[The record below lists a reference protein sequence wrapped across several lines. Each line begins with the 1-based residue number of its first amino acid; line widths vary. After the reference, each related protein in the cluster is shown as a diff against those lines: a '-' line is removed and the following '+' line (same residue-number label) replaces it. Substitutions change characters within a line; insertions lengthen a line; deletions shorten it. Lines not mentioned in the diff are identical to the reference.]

1 MRAKRTKADKV
12 FFICLRGLLYSEVA
26 PQTLDKKEEKL
37 INDLT
42 ELLRLSFCCLS
53 LRFFAMSGGDY
64 RGVDGMRKGNLSGR
78 RERIAQAKEQQAA
91 LEKENA
97 SIKTEHDAA
106 LRFANEL
113 REANR
118 TLHARP

>member
-1 MRAKRTKADKV
+1 M
-12 FFICLRGLLYSEVA
+12 
-26 PQTLDKKEEKL
+26 DKKEEKL

-64 RGVDGMRKGNLSGR
+64 RGVDGMGKGNPLCGR

>member
-1 MRAKRTKADKV
+1 M
-12 FFICLRGLLYSEVA
+12 G
-26 PQTLDKKEEKL
+26 
-37 INDLT
+37 
-42 ELLRLSFCCLS
+42 
-53 LRFFAMSGGDY
+53 
-64 RGVDGMRKGNLSGR
+64 KGNPLCGR